1 VHQLRSQY
9 VEGIYRPKYYT
20 VTLNSRLRV
29 TQGHWKWKHWMIG
42 QIIHDLLLVEL
53 FDVKYY
59 CDLEIWVRG
68 HSRSFSESNYWYNV
82 CTDNKII
89 YKLLGSYAI
98 SSTINK

>member
-1 VHQLRSQY
+1 
-9 VEGIYRPKYYT
+9 
-20 VTLNSRLRV
+20 
-29 TQGHWKWKHWMIG
+29 MIG

-82 CTDNKII
+82 CTDSTRHEAAHSQLKSSQV
-89 YKLLGSYAI
+89 KSSSLLI
-98 SSTINK
+98 STSGAHCYVMKDEKDKNR